1 MMTDIDI
8 VSLQE
13 LLSLLNS
20 YDQSKKIDS
29 YKLVISPDITVL
41 NILMEI
47 DDMTY
52 SSLSFDSV
60 SEFCVY
66 ATNELLSIIK

>member
-60 SEFCVY
+60 SDFCVY
-66 ATNELLSIIK
+66 VTHELLSIIK